1 MADKKQNSRV
11 RRLNIK
17 QKKKV
22 IKHSVEVRGSFRLFG
37 SALQHIW
44 ANKKLFALI
53 LLIYGALYFVL
64 VKGVSTGFNLSETR
78 QTIEESSS
86 TSGTLDTV
94 STLMTEL
101 VNSASA
107 TSSETASVYQSILF
121 VLISLVVIWAL
132 RQTFDGR
139 KKVTVKEVFYNSMY
153 PLVQYILVLL
163 VMVLQMLPALIGVG
177 LYGIVVGN
185 QIATHPIEQIMWFL
199 FFMILF
205 SASVY
210 MLSSSIFASYIVTL
224 PGMKP
229 MEALRSAR
237 KLVRFRRFLVI
248 RKVLFLPLVIGLL
261 LFVIFL
267 PLVLYATTLAEVIF
281 LVFALLLILLSHAYF
296 YVLYRELM

>member
-205 SASVY
+205 STSVY